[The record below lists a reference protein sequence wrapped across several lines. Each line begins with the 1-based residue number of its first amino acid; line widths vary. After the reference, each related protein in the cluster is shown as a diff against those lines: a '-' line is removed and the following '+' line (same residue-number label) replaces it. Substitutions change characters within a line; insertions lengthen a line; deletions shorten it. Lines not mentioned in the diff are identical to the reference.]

1 MTSFVFLLLE
11 KTLMEVFTFSGQRNL
26 SKNNFLLWL
35 LMLMNNRLLVVF
47 GLNKSIERKKKH
59 STFMRHCVL

>member
-11 KTLMEVFTFSGQRNL
+11 KTLMEDFTFSGQRNL

-35 LMLMNNRLLVVF
+35 LILMNNRLLVVF
-47 GLNKSIERKKKH
+47 GLNKRNREKKKH
-59 STFMRHCVL
+59 STFMSHCVL